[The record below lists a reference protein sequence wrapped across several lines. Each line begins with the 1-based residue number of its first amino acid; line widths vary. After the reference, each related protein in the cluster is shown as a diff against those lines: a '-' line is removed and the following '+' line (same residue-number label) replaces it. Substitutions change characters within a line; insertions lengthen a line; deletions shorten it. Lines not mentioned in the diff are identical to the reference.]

1 MALTIAPE
9 PITVLDSPVSST
21 LGAAPKFQLSATL
34 AINELITARRRR
46 GEPVLPLGFGEA
58 GVPVHPVLRHAL
70 ADAVGCNS
78 YGPVAGLPALREA
91 AAGYWARRGL
101 PTDPDTVIC
110 GPGSKALLYGLVA
123 AIGGDIAVTQPSWV
137 SYAAQASLAGLTAHL
152 VPGHGGVPDAMALTR
167 VVLAARA
174 KHRPIRAVIITLPDN
189 PTGALATAS
198 RVRALCAVAERYDMV
213 IISDEIYRD
222 LVFDDEPAFES
233 PCSFSSE
240 RTVVTSG
247 LSKSL
252 ALGGWRLG
260 VARLPDG
267 PLGHELRGRLLAIGS
282 EIWSAPANP
291 VQHAA
296 AYAYG
301 EPAVLTEYVGRCRR
315 LHAAVARA
323 VADRFAAAGA
333 SVQRPQAAFYVYPDF
348 GPLADTL
355 LGRYEVTSD
364 EGLADLLLHRYG
376 VGVLPASAFGEQA
389 WRLRLRVAT
398 GLLYGE
404 TDEQRTA
411 ALAAADPYTPPAA
424 GPCPAPAGP
433 CALPWIAAAL
443 DRLEEVLTDLVG

>member
-1 MALTIAPE
+1 VALTITPE
-9 PITVLDSPVSST
+9 QISLSGSPT
-21 LGAAPKFQLSATL
+21 LGAAPKFHLSATL
-34 AINELITARRRR
+34 AINELIAARRRR

-58 GVPVHPVLRHAL
+58 GIPVHPVLRHAL

-91 AAGYWARRGL
+91 AAGYWTRRDL
-101 PTDPDTVIC
+101 PTDQDAVIC

-123 AIGGDIAVTQPSWV
+123 ALGGDKAVTQPSWV
-137 SYAAQASLAGLTAHL
+137 SYAAQASLAGVTAHL
-152 VPGHGGVPDAMALTR
+152 IPGSGGVPDALALTR
-167 VVLAARA
+167 AVLAARA
-174 KHRPIRAVIITLPDN
+174 RHCPIRAVIITLPDN
-189 PTGALATAS
+189 PTGTLASAS
-198 RVRALCAVAERYDMV
+198 CVRALCAVAERYDLV

-222 LVFDDEPAFES
+222 LVYDDQPEFGTPS
-233 PCSFSSE
+233 SFSPE

-267 PLGHELRGRLLAIGS
+267 QLGHELRGRLLAIGS

-291 VQHAA
+291 IQHAA

-301 EPAVLTEYVGRCRR
+301 EPAVLTEHIARSRR
-315 LHAAVARA
+315 LHSAVARA

-333 SVQRPQAAFYVYPDF
+333 SVRRPQAAFYVYPDF

-355 LGRYEVTSD
+355 LQRYQVATD

-376 VGVLPASAFGEQA
+376 VGVLPASAFGEQN

-398 GLLYGE
+398 AMLYGE

-411 ALAAADPYTPPAA
+411 ALAADD
-424 GPCPAPAGP
+424 P

-443 DRLEEVLTDLVG
+443 DRLKEVLTDLAG

>member
-1 MALTIAPE
+1 MALTIPE
-9 PITVLDSPVSST
+9 PISLLDPSSSTTT
-21 LGAAPKFQLSATL
+21 LGAAPKFHLSATL
-34 AINELITARRRR
+34 AINELIATRRRR

-58 GVPVHPVLRHAL
+58 GIGVHAVLRHAL

-91 AAGYWARRGL
+91 AAGYWTRRDL
-101 PTDPDTVIC
+101 PTGPDAVIC

-137 SYAAQASLAGLTAHL
+137 SYAAQASLAGVTAHL
-152 VPGHGGVPDAMALTR
+152 VPGTGGVPDALSLTR
-167 VVLAARA
+167 AVLAARA
-174 KHRPIRAVIITLPDN
+174 RHRPVRAVIVTLPDN
-189 PTGALATAS
+189 PTGTLATVS
-198 RVRALCAVAERYDMV
+198 SVRALCAVAERYDLV

-222 LVFDDEPAFES
+222 LVYDDEPKFES
-233 PCSFSSE
+233 PSSFSPE

-260 VARLPDG
+260 VVRLPDG
-267 PLGHELRGRLLAIGS
+267 QLGHELRGRLLAIGS

-291 VQHAA
+291 IQHAA

-301 EPAVLTEYVGRCRR
+301 EPAVLTEHIGRSRR

-323 VADRFAAAGA
+323 VADRFAATGA
-333 SVQRPQAAFYVYPDF
+333 SVRRPQAAFYVYPDF
-348 GPLADTL
+348 GPLASML
-355 LGRYEVTSD
+355 QARHKVTSD
-364 EGLADLLLHRYG
+364 EGLADLLLRRYG
-376 VGVLPASAFGEQA
+376 VGVLPASAFGDQA
-389 WRLRLRVAT
+389 RLLRLRVAT
-398 GLLYGE
+398 AMLYGE
-404 TDEQRTA
+404 TDEQRAA
-411 ALAAADPYTPPAA
+411 ALAADD
-424 GPCPAPAGP
+424 P